1 MKQHNRN
8 RSYLALAITA
18 ALTSNLALAE
28 ETTDVSPAAKNSGL
42 ERIEVTA
49 RRTVEN
55 LQTVPV
61 SVTSIG
67 AEAIAQNGITNVTDI
82 QQYATNTTLQV
93 SRGTGSTLTAYIR
106 GIGQADPL
114 WGFEPGVGIYV
125 DDVYVARPQGGVME
139 ILDVER
145 IEILRGPQGTL
156 YGKNTIGGAM
166 KYITKKM
173 TGDNTFDLSATA
185 GSYGENTYKA
195 AGQLALLDDKLYI
208 GGAIADI
215 NRDGFG
221 EFKNDLA
228 ALGSVAEAQ
237 AGEENYDK
245 DIVAARLSVEYHA
258 SDDLFIRLA
267 YDKTVDDSNAKGG
280 HRLTT
285 SLGTGQEP
293 YADVYDS
300 DISLPVANKVETSG
314 LALTVDWN
322 LSESL
327 SFKSVTASR
336 EGDTYTNIDF
346 DNTVLK
352 SFDVPAT
359 YEDDQFTQE
368 FQLNYISEGLNIVGG
383 VYYYSGDAC
392 GAFDVQ
398 LETLGPVFSTPG
410 FTLENG
416 GCTDTESY
424 AVYGQASID
433 LADQWS
439 MTLGGRYTEDTKEAD
454 VYRHRFFSTVY
465 PGEFAEGTV
474 TPIDPDNKFEGEET
488 WSHFSPRIGVEY
500 QANDDLM
507 LYASYADGFKSG
519 GYNMRGDIGSDPEA
533 NAPFTPETVDT
544 FELGFKSELTDNLRV
559 NATLFYSDYTDMQV
573 TVFRQTSNDNFV
585 QRVVNAGQATISG
598 IDFETTYAA
607 TDNLTLHLGVGYM
620 DTGFDEFIDVGPDGT
635 VGDQADT
642 RDLINTPE
650 LSVNAG
656 ANYTLV
662 ADIGDF
668 VFTANASYRS
678 ETQIFVIEMPGLDED
693 GYTIVNAGVS
703 YYHTDGNW
711 SASLQARNIF
721 DVEARIAGYNFDG
734 PRQIGTE
741 EALIA
746 YYNDPATVALTVK
759 YEF

>member
-8 RSYLALAITA
+8 RSYLALAIAA
-18 ALTSNLALAE
+18 ALTSNVTLAA
-28 ETTDVSPAAKNSGL
+28 DAADASPAIKDSGL

-55 LQTVPV
+55 LQAVPV

-67 AEAIAQNGITNVTDI
+67 AEAIAQNGITDVTDI

-114 WGFEPGVGIYV
+114 WGFEPGVGVYV
-125 DDVYVARPQGGVME
+125 DDVYIARPQGGVME

-173 TGDNTFDLSATA
+173 TGDNAFDLSATV

-208 GGAIADI
+208 GGAIADV

-221 EFKNDLA
+221 NFINEGA
-228 ALGSVAEAQ
+228 EAGSVAAAQ

-245 DIVAARLSVEYHA
+245 DVVAARLSVEYHA
-258 SDDLFIRLA
+258 NDDLFIRLA

-285 SLGTGQEP
+285 SLLTGQEP
-293 YADVYDS
+293 KADVYDS
-300 DISLPVANKVETSG
+300 DISLPVYNSVETSG

-327 SFKSVTASR
+327 SFKSVTAKR

-346 DNTVLK
+346 DNTILK
-352 SFDVPAT
+352 SADVPAA
-359 YEDDQFTQE
+359 YDDEQFTQE
-368 FQLNYISEGLNIVGG
+368 LQLSYITEGLNIVGG
-383 VYYYSGDAC
+383 LYYYSGDAC

-398 LETLGPVFSTPG
+398 LEELGKVLGLPS

-416 GCTDTESY
+416 GCTNTESY
-424 AVYGQASID
+424 SAYGQASFD
-433 LADQWS
+433 LSDQWS
-439 MTLGGRYTEDTKEAD
+439 MTLGGRYTEDTKKAD
-454 VYRHRFFSTVY
+454 VYRYRFFENVY
-465 PGEFAEGTV
+465 PGESADGTV
-474 TPIDPDNKFEGEET
+474 DVSDGNLANSFEGEET
-488 WSHFSPRIGVEY
+488 WSHFSPRVGVEY

-507 LYASYADGFKSG
+507 LYASYANGFKSG
-519 GYNMRGDIGSDPEA
+519 GYNMRGDIGTDASA
-533 NAPFTPETVDT
+533 STPFTPETVDT
-544 FELGFKSELTDNLRV
+544 FELGFKSEPTDYLRV
-559 NATLFYSDYTDMQV
+559 NATFFYSDYTDMQI
-573 TVFRQTSNDNFV
+573 TVQGAAPNGTFV
-585 QRVVNAGQATISG
+585 AQVQNAGQAEISG
-598 IDFETTYAA
+598 VELETIYAA
-607 TDNLTLHLGVGYM
+607 TDNLTVNLGVGYM
-620 DTGFDEFIDVGPDGT
+620 DTKFVEWLTINPDTGELEN
-635 VGDQADT
+635 QADQ
-642 RDLINTPE
+642 RDLANTPE
-650 LSVNAG
+650 LTVNLG

-668 VFTANASYRS
+668 VFTANASYRG
-678 ETQIFVIEMPGLDED
+678 ETQIFEIATPGLDED
-693 GYTIVNAGVS
+693 AYTIVNVGVS
-703 YYHTDGNW
+703 YYHSDGNW

-721 DVEARIAGYNFDG
+721 DEQARIAGYNFASLG
-734 PRQIGTE
+734 LE
-741 EALIA
+741 EVIVG

>member
-8 RSYLALAITA
+8 RSYLALAITV
-18 ALTSNLALAE
+18 ALASNIALAE
-28 ETTDVSPAAKNSGL
+28 ETTDASPGAKNSGL

-114 WGFEPGVGIYV
+114 WGFEPGVGVYV

-173 TGDNTFDLSATA
+173 TGDNTFDLSATV

-228 ALGSVAEAQ
+228 APGSVAAAQ

-245 DIVAARLSVEYHA
+245 DIVAARLSVEFHA
-258 SDDLFIRLA
+258 NDDLFFRLA

-285 SLGTGQEP
+285 SLLTGQEP
-293 YADVYDS
+293 YSDVYDS

-314 LALTVDWN
+314 LALTLDWN
-322 LSESL
+322 ISESL

-368 FQLNYISEGLNIVGG
+368 FQLNYIAEGLNIVGG
-383 VYYYSGDAC
+383 VYYYTGEAC

-398 LETLGPVFSTPG
+398 IFGGG

-424 AVYGQASID
+424 SVYGQASFD

-454 VYRHRFFSTVY
+454 VYRYRFFDAVY
-465 PGEFAEGTV
+465 PNDVANGTV
-474 TPIDPDNKFEGEET
+474 VPSDAQLANSFSGEET
-488 WSHFSPRIGVEY
+488 WSHFSPRVGVEY

-507 LYASYADGFKSG
+507 LYASFADGFKSG
-519 GYNMRGDIGSDPEA
+519 GYNMRGDIGADTDASK
-533 NAPFTPETVDT
+533 PFTPETVDT
-544 FELGFKSELTDNLRV
+544 YEIGFKSELTDSLRV
-559 NATLFYSDYTDMQV
+559 NATYFYSDYTDMQV
-573 TVFRQTSNDNFV
+573 TVLRAASNNNFV
-585 QRVVNAGQATISG
+585 QRVVNAGQAKIQGVELETI
-598 IDFETTYAA
+598 YAA
-607 TDNLTLHLGVGYM
+607 TDNLTLNLGIGYM
-620 DTGFDEFIDVGPDGT
+620 DTEFVEFIDVDPNT
-635 VGDQADT
+635 GDLVNVADD
-642 RDLINTPE
+642 RDVANTPE
-650 LSVNAG
+650 LTVNLG

-668 VFTANASYRS
+668 VFTASAAYRS
-678 ETQIFVIEMPGLDED
+678 ETQIFEVATPGLDED
-693 GYTIVNAGVS
+693 AYTIVNVGVN
-703 YYHTDGNW
+703 YYHSDGNW
-711 SASLQARNIF
+711 SASLQGRNIF
-721 DVEARIAGYNFDG
+721 DEQARIAGYNFSG
-734 PRQIGTE
+734 AGQIGQE
-741 EALIA
+741 EVIA
-746 YYNDPATVALTVK
+746 GYYNDPATVSLTVK

>member
-8 RSYLALAITA
+8 RSYLALAIAA
-18 ALTSNLALAE
+18 ALTSNITFAAE
-28 ETTDVSPAAKNSGL
+28 AADASPAIKDSGL

-125 DDVYVARPQGGVME
+125 DDVYIARPQGGVME

-185 GSYGENTYKA
+185 GNYGAQTYKA

-215 NRDGFG
+215 SRDGFG
-221 EFKNDLA
+221 NYINEGA
-228 ALGSVAEAQ
+228 EPGSVAAAQ
-237 AGEENYDK
+237 AGEDNYNK
-245 DIVAARLSVEYHA
+245 DITAARLSVEYHA
-258 SDDLFIRLA
+258 SDDLFFRLA
-267 YDKTVDDSNAKGG
+267 YDQTVDDSNSKGG

-285 SLGTGQEP
+285 SLLTGQEP
-293 YADVYDS
+293 HTDVYDS
-300 DISLPVANKVETSG
+300 DISLPVYNKVETSG

-346 DNTVLK
+346 DNTILK
-352 SFDVPAT
+352 SADVPAA
-359 YEDDQFTQE
+359 YDDEQFTQE
-368 FQLNYISEGLNIVGG
+368 LQLSYITEGLNIVGG
-383 VYYYSGDAC
+383 LYYYSGDAC

-398 LETLGPVFSTPG
+398 LEELGKVLGLPS

-416 GCTDTESY
+416 GCTNTESY
-424 AVYGQASID
+424 SAYGQASFD

-439 MTLGGRYTEDTKEAD
+439 MTLGGRYTEDTKKAD
-454 VYRHRFFSTVY
+454 VYRYRFFENVY
-465 PGEFAEGTV
+465 PGESADGTV
-474 TPIDPDNKFEGEET
+474 DVSDGNLANSFEGEET
-488 WSHFSPRIGVEY
+488 WSHFSPRVGVEY

-507 LYASYADGFKSG
+507 LYASYANGFKSG
-519 GYNMRGDIGSDPEA
+519 GYNMRGDIGTDASA
-533 NAPFTPETVDT
+533 STPFTPETVDT
-544 FELGFKSELTDNLRV
+544 FELGFKSEPTDYLRV
-559 NATLFYSDYTDMQV
+559 NATFFYSDYTDMQI
-573 TVFRQTSNDNFV
+573 TVQGAAPNGTFV
-585 QRVVNAGQATISG
+585 AQVQNAGQAEISG
-598 IDFETTYAA
+598 VELETIYAA
-607 TDNLTLHLGVGYM
+607 TDNLTVNLGVGYM
-620 DTGFDEFIDVGPDGT
+620 DTKFVEWLTINPDTGELEN
-635 VGDQADT
+635 QADH
-642 RDLINTPE
+642 RDLANTPE
-650 LSVNAG
+650 LTVNLG

-668 VFTANASYRS
+668 VFTANASYRG
-678 ETQIFVIEMPGLDED
+678 ETQIFEIATPGLDED
-693 GYTIVNAGVS
+693 AYTIVNVGVS
-703 YYHTDGNW
+703 YYHSDGNW

-721 DVEARIAGYNFDG
+721 DEQARIAGYNFASLG
-734 PRQIGTE
+734 LE
-741 EALIA
+741 EVIVG